1 MVFRYGYSMQ
11 FSKQLAPE
19 MGMAVIANPK
29 VIMVISAM
37 KMAEKK
43 PTCNVD
49 FAACGTEFDIGTTLL
64 C

>member
-1 MVFRYGYSMQ
+1 
-11 FSKQLAPE
+11 
-19 MGMAVIANPK
+19 MAVIANPK